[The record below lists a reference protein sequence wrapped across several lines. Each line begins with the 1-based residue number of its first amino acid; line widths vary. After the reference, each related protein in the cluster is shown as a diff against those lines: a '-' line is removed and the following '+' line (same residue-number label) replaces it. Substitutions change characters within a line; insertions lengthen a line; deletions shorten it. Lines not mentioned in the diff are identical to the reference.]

1 MCLARIEGE
10 MKLIHYF
17 GESPDELYDLE
28 EDPLEEDDLARDRLR
43 DVEEMRSRLLEWRTD
58 NIAAYE

>member
-1 MCLARIEGE
+1 

-28 EDPLEEDDLARDRLR
+28 EDPLEENALAEDRLR
-43 DVEEMRSRLLEWRTD
+43 EVEEMRSRLLE
-58 NIAAYE
+58 